1 MNYFF
6 DYIEH
11 FWISLSSFPFVIQIA
26 IFFIFFSC
34 TATLTFMIVVF
45 VVRRD
50 KARREKIVRELRPRI
65 FSFLRNILIS
75 KDSYTEAEVLE
86 MFVESFG
93 EINKKTYISL
103 IPTLEDVVKQEKHQL
118 ESQNYDSIISGLKI
132 DDYLEKRLDFSNT
145 RVRLRAFQSLSRLD
159 LTISDSKILPHTYS
173 RNSSLR
179 KESRSSYVGV
189 SNNDPFKFF
198 DQDNDLNQWDQISL
212 LQQFVLH
219 HQDNLPNFSKW
230 IKYSKDEEQ
239 IKFFIKLVAYF
250 RQSTSVNALT
260 EYLDHE
266 NHSVR
271 KEAILAIG
279 KMQVKE
285 MENKLI
291 KMYFTQP
298 APCQNAI
305 VEAISYINSGKSIG
319 FLKNAYEMANS
330 HDLKKLIAE
339 VIYLY
344 GKPGRAYFDELYKT
358 EIGFN
363 LLILKH
369 VENPLIPSALRNYHK
384 SQQVA
389 ANDFS
394 GSGELRSKLYE
405 EKNKPPIIPHD

>member
-1 MNYFF
+1 
-6 DYIEH
+6 
-11 FWISLSSFPFVIQIA
+11 
-26 IFFIFFSC
+26 
-34 TATLTFMIVVF
+34 MITVF

-50 KARREKIVRELRPRI
+50 KERREKIVRELRPRI

-75 KDSYTEAEVLE
+75 KDSYSNEDVLN
-86 MFVESFG
+86 MFVENFG
-93 EINKKTYISL
+93 AITKKTYISL

-118 ESQNYDSIISGLKI
+118 ESHNYDSVIRGLNI
-132 DDYLEKRLDFSNT
+132 DEYLEKRLDFSNT

-173 RNSSLR
+173 KNSSLR

-239 IKFFIKLVAYF
+239 IKFFIKLVAHF
-250 RQSTSVNALT
+250 KQSTSVNSLT

-266 NHSVR
+266 DHSVR

-279 KMQVKE
+279 KMRVKE
-285 MENKLI
+285 MENRLI

-298 APCQNAI
+298 MSCQNAI
-305 VEAISYINSGKSIG
+305 VEAVLYINSGKSIG
-319 FLKNAYEMANS
+319 FLKNAYQMASSHEM
-330 HDLKKLIAE
+330 KKLIAE
-339 VIYLY
+339 IIYLY
-344 GKPGRAYFDELYKT
+344 GKPGKAYFEELYKKET
-358 EIGFN
+358 GFN

-369 VENPLIPSALRNYHK
+369 VQNPLIPSTLRTYYE
-384 SQQVA
+384 SEQIG
-389 ANDFS
+389 NDFS
-394 GSGELRSKLYE
+394 EGDLKNKQHK
-405 EKNKPPIIPHD
+405 EKNISPIVPLD